1 MDTYEEKMR
10 VPYICIHIIIYTKTC
25 KSLKIFLN
33 IAFLLLKSES
43 FVQKLLETF
52 LNFAYA
58 FLKLLLFFL
67 NIAFLQLKTISF
79 IS

>member
-1 MDTYEEKMR
+1 MKRKCACPTYA
-10 VPYICIHIIIYTKTC
+10 YTSLFIQKHV

-33 IAFLLLKSES
+33 IALLLLKSES

>member
-1 MDTYEEKMR
+1 MR
-10 VPYICIHIIIYTKTC
+10 HIIIYIKKHV

-33 IAFLLLKSES
+33 IALLLLKSES

-67 NIAFLQLKTISF
+67 NIAFFLYKSESLLPKLT
-79 IS
+79 